1 MINKLV
7 IMMSAVA
14 IFAARAGIT
23 IPKIIPAKLSRY
35 AVRSAVI
42 IIIRRGCRISRKM
55 MNIVARIIHS
65 WQIPNRSKYSKGVV
79 TNEA

>member
-1 MINKLV
+1 MNKLV

-14 IFAARAGIT
+14 IFAARAGIS

-35 AVRSAVI
+35 TVRSAI
-42 IIIRRGCRISRKM
+42 IVIIRRGCGILRRM

-65 WQIPNRSKYSKGVV
+65 WQIPNRSKYSKGMV